1 MGILGGGQLGRMLIE
16 AASRLNVPVLSLDV
30 GTQAPAKQISSA
42 DHVDGSFSD
51 SSKIQEL
58 ASKADILTVEIE
70 HVDAGALQ
78 QIADACASTGG
89 RSGKGLKI
97 RPSPDVIRIIQD
109 KYQQKLH
116 LADKGV
122 PVADYLPI
130 EPQGTS
136 LEPSINDAIAQF
148 GLPLMLKSRTQAY
161 DGKGNYLLRKKED
174 IKQAIE
180 ALGNGQ
186 RKLYAE
192 RFAAF
197 EAEIAV
203 MVVKSATGEVK
214 SYDPVETIHKD
225 NICHLVK
232 APLRRGQRGTS
243 DRARAFAE
251 HAITALGDGAVG
263 IFGVE
268 MFLLPDSEPNLRLS
282 LERSINLTIN
292 RHTSYKRNC
301 TKTTQFRSPYYR
313 SVPYITIRKPSASY
327 SRATTWLN
335 CFEGAINSNVESI
348 GQIQQHGRDQES
360 RLCFT

>member
-1 MGILGGGQLGRMLIE
+1 MDNIVGILGGGQLGRMLIE

-30 GTQAPAKQISSA
+30 GSQAPAKQISSA

-51 SSKIQEL
+51 SKKIHEL
-58 ASKADILTVEIE
+58 AAKADILTVEIE
-70 HVDAGALQ
+70 HVDTHALQ
-78 QIADACASTGG
+78 EIEETYASKGG
-89 RSGKGLKI
+89 RSGKGVKV
-97 RPSPDVIRIIQD
+97 RPSSRLIRVIQD

-122 PVADYLPI
+122 PVAEYVPI
-130 EPQGTS
+130 EGEGSS
-136 LEPSINDAIAQF
+136 LEASVNDAISQF

-161 DGKGNYLLRKKED
+161 DGKGNYLLRKQED
-174 IKQAIE
+174 IQTAIQ

-203 MVVKSATGEVK
+203 MVVRSAAGEVK
-214 SYDPVETIHKD
+214 SYDPVETVHKD

-243 DRARAFAE
+243 AKATAFAE
-251 HAITALGDGAVG
+251 QAIKAFGDDAVG

-268 MFLLPDSEPNLRLS
+268 MFLLPDGEHLALLLSEPYARLMH
-282 LERSINLTIN
+282 LLTAHGRILTHQ
-292 RHTSYKRNC
+292 RDC
-301 TKTTQFRSPYYR
+301 TKT
-313 SVPYITIRKPSASY
+313 A
-327 SRATTWLN
+327 
-335 CFEGAINSNVESI
+335 
-348 GQIQQHGRDQES
+348 
-360 RLCFT
+360 

>member
-1 MGILGGGQLGRMLIE
+1 MDNVVGILGGGQLGRMLIE

-30 GTQAPAKQISSA
+30 GAQAPAKQISSA

-51 SSKIQEL
+51 SKKIQEL
-58 ASKADILTVEIE
+58 AAKSDVLTVEIE

-89 RSGKGLKI
+89 RSGKGIKI
-97 RPSPDVIRIIQD
+97 RPSPDVIRVIQD

-130 EPQGTS
+130 ESQGTS
-136 LEPSINDAIAQF
+136 LEASINDAILKF

-161 DGKGNYLLRKKED
+161 DGKGNYLLRNKED
-174 IKQAIE
+174 IPQAIQ
-180 ALGNGQ
+180 ALGNGE

-214 SYDPVETIHKD
+214 SYDPVETVHKD

-251 HAITALGDGAVG
+251 QAITALGEGAVG

-268 MFLLPDSEPNLRLS
+268 MFLLPQGE
-282 LERSINLTIN
+282 
-292 RHTSYKRNC
+292 HK
-301 TKTTQFRSPYYR
+301 
-313 SVPYITIRKPSASY
+313 
-327 SRATTWLN
+327 
-335 CFEGAINSNVESI
+335 
-348 GQIQQHGRDQES
+348 
-360 RLCFT
+360 

>member
-1 MGILGGGQLGRMLIE
+1 MDNVVGILGGGQLGRMLIE

-30 GTQAPAKQISSA
+30 GAQAPAKQISSA

-58 ASKADILTVEIE
+58 AAKADILTVEIE

-78 QIADACASTGG
+78 EIADACASSGG
-89 RSGKGLKI
+89 RSGKGI
-97 RPSPDVIRIIQD
+97 QVRPSPDVIRVIQD

-116 LADKGV
+116 LAAQDV
-122 PVADYLPI
+122 PVADFLPI
-130 EPQGTS
+130 DSLAGS
-136 LEPSINDAIAQF
+136 LEECIHGAIAKF

-161 DGKGNYLLRKKED
+161 DGKGNYLLRKEED
-174 IKQAIE
+174 IPQAIQ

-186 RKLYAE
+186 RQLYAE

-214 SYDPVETIHKD
+214 SYDPVETVHKD

-232 APLRRGQRGTS
+232 APLRRGRRGTT

-251 HAITALGDGAVG
+251 QAITALGPGAVG

-268 MFLLPDSEPNLRLS
+268 MFLLPDGKLAYHISSALS
-282 LERSINLTIN
+282 SAN
-292 RHTSYKRNC
+292 RT
-301 TKTTQFRSPYYR
+301 
-313 SVPYITIRKPSASY
+313 
-327 SRATTWLN
+327 
-335 CFEGAINSNVESI
+335 
-348 GQIQQHGRDQES
+348 
-360 RLCFT
+360 